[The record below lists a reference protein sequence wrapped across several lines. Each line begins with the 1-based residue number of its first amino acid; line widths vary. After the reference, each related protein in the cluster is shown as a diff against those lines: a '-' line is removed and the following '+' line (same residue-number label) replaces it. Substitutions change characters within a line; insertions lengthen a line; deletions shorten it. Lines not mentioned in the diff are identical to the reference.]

1 MNILIAGGS
10 GFIGKFLK
18 KRFEESGFSVR
29 VVSRNGTDVSWN
41 KGELILELEKT
52 DVLINLSGKS
62 INSRFTKKNKE
73 AILQSRIET
82 TNLLNKAISLCKTPP
97 KLWINASATGIYNHT
112 GVNKTMNESSMDFA
126 GDFLGNVVQQWE
138 KAFFSTFIPNVRKVA
153 IRTSVVLGNSG
164 GAFPLFKLLAVTGLG
179 GKQGNGRQMVSWIH
193 VEDYYR
199 IVLFLIQ
206 NTGISGTVNAAVPY
220 PVSNQ
225 IFMKTLREVKRMP
238 LGIPAPAWLL
248 KIATFIVGVD
258 ASLILGSTN
267 VNSETL
273 KINGFEFQFPTID
286 KAFRDLTQ
294 L

>member
-1 MNILIAGGS
+1 M
-10 GFIGKFLK
+10 
-18 KRFEESGFSVR
+18 
-29 VVSRNGTDVSWN
+29 
-41 KGELILELEKT
+41 
-52 DVLINLSGKS
+52 
-62 INSRFTKKNKE
+62 
-73 AILQSRIET
+73 
-82 TNLLNKAISLCKTPP
+82 CKTPP

-112 GVNKTMNESSMDFA
+112 GVNKTLNESSMDFA

-273 KINGFEFQFPTID
+273 KINGFEFQFPTIE

>member
-1 MNILIAGGS
+1 
-10 GFIGKFLK
+10 
-18 KRFEESGFSVR
+18 
-29 VVSRNGTDVSWN
+29 
-41 KGELILELEKT
+41 
-52 DVLINLSGKS
+52 
-62 INSRFTKKNKE
+62 
-73 AILQSRIET
+73 
-82 TNLLNKAISLCKTPP
+82 
-97 KLWINASATGIYNHT
+97 
-112 GVNKTMNESSMDFA
+112 MNESSMDFA